1 MTTTRTVP
9 YREYAKATDE
19 VLALRAEVERLQR
32 ENANLQRD
40 VLDEHDANRRVL
52 EEAERLRAL
61 LRERHEFPDYPGP
74 AEGEVT
80 TVDDWPAQEKWR
92 QEWEALDARIKAATG

>member
-32 ENANLQRD
+32 EIVNLQRD

-52 EEAERLRAL
+52 EEAERLRAAL
-61 LRERHEFPDYPGP
+61 EEIKDAYRKI
-74 AEGEVT
+74 GEAPNSDIRALARAHLF
-80 TVDDWPAQEKWR
+80 TVLNQVCE
-92 QEWEALDARIKAATG
+92 T